1 MLEFEQKYYSQGKQL
16 IAGIDEVGRGPLCG
30 PVVASSVILPKD
42 IDIPGLTDSK
52 KLTAKKRDLLYSQI
66 YKHATHI
73 GVGIIHED
81 RIDEINILEATIE
94 AMKVAEIDMGVNPEV
109 LLVDGNMKPLANIPQ
124 ESIIKGDSK
133 SLSIAAASVVA
144 KVTRDRMM
152 SQYGL
157 IYPGYGLDRNMGYGT
172 KEHIDA
178 IKDTFSTP
186 IHRKSFNPVSKYLPR
201 IKDIKDPIKLKRQ
214 IAATD
219 LIKKGHK
226 ILDVKHNSNPIDILT
241 LEGDS
246 IHAFTLHKDSLLEDL
261 EHEANKIRISLS
273 LEKDVSS
280 SINISVIS
288 VEFSKSKPIIKY
300 RKYD

>member
-66 YKHATHI
+66 YKYANHI
-73 GVGIIHED
+73 GVGIVHED
-81 RIDEINILEATIE
+81 RIDEINILEATKE
-94 AMKVAEIDMGVNPEV
+94 AMKVAVIDMGVNPEV
-109 LLVDGNMKPLANIPQ
+109 LLVDGNMKPLTNIPQ

-157 IYPGYGLDRNMGYGT
+157 IYPGYGLERNMGYGT
-172 KEHIDA
+172 KEHIEA

-186 IHRKSFNPVSKYLPR
+186 IHRKSFNPVSNYLPR
-201 IKDIKDPIKLKRQ
+201 LKDIKDPVKLKRQ

-219 LIKKGHK
+219 LIKKGHE
-226 ILDVKHNSNPIDILT
+226 ILDVKHSSNPIDILT

-246 IHAFTLHKDSLLEDL
+246 IHAFTLHEETLLENID
-261 EHEANKIRISLS
+261 HEANKIRISLS